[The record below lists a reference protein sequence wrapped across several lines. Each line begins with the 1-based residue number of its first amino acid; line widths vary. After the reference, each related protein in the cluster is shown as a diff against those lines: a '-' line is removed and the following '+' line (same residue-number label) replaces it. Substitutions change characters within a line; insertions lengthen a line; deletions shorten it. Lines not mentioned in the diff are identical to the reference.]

1 MFEICNQSHNNHFG
15 DHFNLS
21 LSMKL
26 AACYTVF
33 DGTELLEASM
43 RVIAQ
48 HVDFFVLSFQM
59 ISNKGEHMAAP
70 DRQIMLHFMDG
81 ILMKDKPVF
90 CIEYLTDFTVNA
102 KENERRKHTQMIEH
116 ARARGATHF
125 LMSACDHFYREV
137 DFGECKHLVEYND
150 YDATFTAMYTYY
162 KKPTWQITPIEDY
175 YMPFICKLHPE
186 TKIQRVP
193 NFPLLVDPS
202 VQMNTLGKWLLFQ
215 ENEIML
221 HHYSMIRRD
230 INGKFRNAASPWKP
244 IQIDEFTREWNEYDI
259 KENPGVKYFKERKIK
274 EVRDYFNLNSI
285 L

>member
-1 MFEICNQSHNNHFG
+1 MGIAIDSGHISDHDNNYIP
-15 DHFNLS
+15 
-21 LSMKL
+21 MKL

-33 DGTELLEASM
+33 DGTELLKASISTIAPHIDM
-43 RVIAQ
+43 VVICWQ
-48 HVDFFVLSFQM
+48 N
-59 ISNKGEHMAAP
+59 ISNKGNPINSEDFDTLAHLGTIQDVHLTAKNP
-70 DRQIMLHFMDG
+70 DPL
-81 ILMKDKPVF
+81 L
-90 CIEYLTDFTVNA
+90 NA
-102 KENERRKHTQMIEH
+102 KENERRKHNHMIDY
-116 ARARGATHF
+116 ARAQGATHF
-125 LMSACDHFYREV
+125 LMAACDHFYEPKLFESAKKFV
-137 DFGECKHLVEYND
+137 QEGD

-162 KKPTWQITPIEDY
+162 KKPTWRITPIEDY

>member
-1 MFEICNQSHNNHFG
+1 
-15 DHFNLS
+15 
-21 LSMKL
+21 MKL

-43 RVIAQ
+43 AAIAP
-48 HVDFFVLSFQM
+48 HVDFFVIYWQQ
-59 ISNKGEHMAAP
+59 ISNRNEVINNADKEVI
-70 DRQIMLHFMDG
+70 RQVSKKNGVTLWRYDAD
-81 ILMKDKPVF
+81 L
-90 CIEYLTDFTVNA
+90 TVNA
-102 KENERRKHTQMIEH
+102 KENERRKHTEMIAH
-116 ARARGATHF
+116 ARDRGATHF
-125 LMSACDHFYREV
+125 IMLACDHFYREV

-244 IQIDEFTREWNEYDI
+244 IQIDEFCREWNEYDI